1 MHLAIPWCVLCAVAC
16 CAVPSRAL
24 QDRPEQLVGLLLLHL
39 TEQGGLSAAHDL
51 VMLGDL
57 LASLLAADVSKHQG
71 SSSSSSR
78 SWMAA
83 AAGDTPAGGGSS
95 CCLTH
100 AAALKQLQ
108 GLSAVQQRVL
118 LLILQCLQLLPVP
131 VAATVAGEV
140 LVRPLSHALSWAPE
154 VVHWALLVA
163 AVAAAAAP
171 ATATAAVAAPRAGT
185 AAAATWAGLRALTS
199 KGRLV
204 GARQRLHMLGYTQL
218 GVAAWQDDCMG
229 SVAAHVAS
237 QQELKQQPSPAA
249 AAAGGMLQ
257 DSDARPSGD
266 ISTQVQDPSQ
276 QGQQAAA
283 VTEAASA
290 AAADSADSAPVT
302 ATDSREAAADDSQA
316 AELRPSTPDSTLFS
330 TSAPAAHEGGPEPAE
345 VQGAGRDSS
354 TSNPAL
360 PASEGALASAG
371 ADAGSQ
377 DLMVIDPAA
386 AAAAAAA
393 AAVAAA
399 GRHGLVVDH
408 SSRVFVDLADIKD
421 PCQRLI
427 EERRRLRGV
436 GMHLQGEVRG
446 PLLLRLDM

>member
-1 MHLAIPWCVLCAVAC
+1 
-16 CAVPSRAL
+16 
-24 QDRPEQLVGLLLLHL
+24 VGLLLLHL

-71 SSSSSSR
+71 GTSSSSSR
-78 SWMAA
+78 SWMQA
-83 AAGDTPAGGGSS
+83 AAGDTPFGSTSS

-140 LVRPLSHALSWAPE
+140 LVRPLSHVLSWEPE

-163 AVAAAAAP
+163 AVAAEAVA

-185 AAAATWAGLRALTS
+185 AAAATWAGLRALAS

-204 GARQRLHMLGYTQL
+204 GARQRLHMLGFTQL

-229 SVAAHVAS
+229 SVAAHVAT
-237 QQELKQQPSPAA
+237 QHELKQQPSPAA
-249 AAAGGMLQ
+249 ATGGSMLQ

-276 QGQQAAA
+276 QGQHGQEAGRVVPEA
-283 VTEAASA
+283 VSG
-290 AAADSADSAPVT
+290 AAADPAEYVRLT
-302 ATDSREAAADDSQA
+302 ATDSREAEVADMQA

-330 TSAPAAHEGGPEPAE
+330 TSSPAALEGGPEPAE

-354 TSNPAL
+354 TSSPAL

-377 DLMVIDPAA
+377 DLMVIHP
-386 AAAAAAA
+386 AAAA

-399 GRHGLVVDH
+399 GRRGLVVDH
-408 SSRVFVDLADIKD
+408 SSRALVDLADIRD

-427 EERRRLRGV
+427 EERRRLRGI
-436 GMHLQGEVRG
+436 GMHLQGEVRSRG
-446 PLLLRLDM
+446 PLLQRDRLVVLG